1 MARFTNQGN
10 QDQGTGKSSAD
21 LLKEQGL
28 VEPGADGIGDPNTVM
43 PKTTATSGTNI
54 ALPVLIMPDKNDF
67 ARAQQDELIDPS
79 FRGKNTLIRTGQN
92 TWTYYGPQLVTEEG
106 RLSGGTYSSD
116 GSDIASEFFSVRTA
130 AERQTMIS
138 TAQKLGLFYGSKP
151 SGAMISGTGLDASD
165 QRAVQGLLD
174 FSVRNK
180 LTWRAVAAGLA
191 NGTIPPSSGGGGTGS
206 SYSVVSTEDAMQSV
220 TEEFFRVLK
229 RPPTP
234 AEARQAAINIQQAE
248 RKAATGKSMD
258 PVSLGVAAR
267 QQATEAAPGEFAAN
281 SAGSAMTR
289 IFALLGGQ

>member
-1 MARFTNQGN
+1 MARYTNKDT
-10 QDQGTGKSSAD
+10 QDQSTGKSSAQM
-21 LLKEQGL
+21 LAEQGL
-28 VEPGADGIGDPNTVM
+28 VEPGQPGIGDPNTVM
-43 PKTTATSGTNI
+43 PKVTATSGTNI
-54 ALPVLIMPDKNDF
+54 ALPVLIIPDKNDF
-67 ARAQQDELIDPS
+67 ARAQQDELIDPL

-151 SGAMISGTGLDASD
+151 SSAMMSGTGLDASD

-180 LTWRAVAAGLA
+180 LTWRAVAAKL
-191 NGTIPPSSGGGGTGS
+191 SSGQIAPAVGGGTGS
-206 SYSVVSTEDAMQSV
+206 SYSVVSTEDAMEAV
-220 TEEFFRVLK
+220 REEFFRVLK

-234 AEARQAAINIQQAE
+234 AEARQAAISIQQAE

-267 QQATEAAPGEFAAN
+267 QQATKAAPGEFAAN

-289 IFALLGGQ
+289 ILALLGGQ

>member
-1 MARFTNQGN
+1 MPRYTNTN
-10 QDQGTGKSSAD
+10 TEDQGTGKSSSEMVND
-21 LLKEQGL
+21 LGL
-28 VEPGADGIGDPNTVM
+28 VEPDQQGIGGPNTVM

-54 ALPVLIMPDKNDF
+54 ALPVLIIPDKNDF
-67 ARAQQDELIDPS
+67 ARAQQDELIDPL

-151 SGAMISGTGLDASD
+151 SGAMMSGTGLDASD

-180 LTWRAVAAGLA
+180 LTWRAVAAKLA
-191 NGTIPPSSGGGGTGS
+191 SGQIAPAMGGGTGS
-206 SYSVVSTEDAMQSV
+206 SYSVVSTEDAMEAV
-220 TEEFFRVLK
+220 REEFFRVLK

-234 AEARQAAINIQQAE
+234 AEARQAAISIQQAE

-267 QQATEAAPGEFAAN
+267 QQATKAAPGEFAAN

-289 IFALLGGQ
+289 ILALLGGQ

>member
-1 MARFTNQGN
+1 MARYTNTDT
-10 QDQGTGKSSAD
+10 QDQGKGKSSNEMLD
-21 LLKEQGL
+21 SLGL
-28 VEPGADGIGDPNTVM
+28 EEKAQPGIGDINTVM

-54 ALPVLIMPDKNDF
+54 ALPVLIIPDKNDF
-67 ARAQQDELIDPS
+67 ARAQQDELIDPL
-79 FRGKNTLIRTGQN
+79 FRGKNTLIRTGPN
-92 TWTYYGPQLVTEEG
+92 TWSYYGPQLVTEEG
-106 RLSGGTYSSD
+106 HLSGGTYSSD

-151 SGAMISGTGLDASD
+151 SGAMMSGTGLDASD

-180 LTWRAVAAGLA
+180 LTWRAVAARLA
-191 NGTIPPSSGGGGTGS
+191 SGQIAPAVGGGTGS
-206 SYSVVSTEDAMQSV
+206 SYSVVSTEDAMAAV
-220 TEEFFRVLK
+220 EEEFFRVLK

-234 AEARQAAINIQQAE
+234 EEARQAAINIQQAE
-248 RKAATGKSMD
+248 RSAATSKSMD

-267 QQATEAAPGEFAAN
+267 SQAEKASPGEFAAN

-289 IFALLGGQ
+289 ILALLGGQ

>member
-1 MARFTNQGN
+1 MARFTNKDT
-10 QDQGTGKSSAD
+10 QDQGTGQSSAD

-28 VEPGADGIGDPNTVM
+28 VEPGASGIGQPTTIM

-54 ALPVLIMPDKNDF
+54 ALPVLMMPDKNDF
-67 ARAQQDELIDPS
+67 AMAQQDELIDPS

-92 TWTYYGPQLVTEEG
+92 TWTYYGPQLVTENG

-151 SGAMISGTGLDASD
+151 SGAMMSGTGLDASD
-165 QRAVQGLLD
+165 QRAVQALLD

-180 LTWRAVAAGLA
+180 LTWRAVAAKLSSGDIA
-191 NGTIPPSSGGGGTGS
+191 PSAGGGGSGGG
-206 SYSVVSTEDAMQSV
+206 YSVVSTEDAMESV
-220 TEEFFRVLK
+220 REEFFRVLK

-248 RKAATGKSMD
+248 RSRATGGSMD
-258 PVSLGVAAR
+258 PTSLGVAAR
-267 QQATEAAPGEFAAN
+267 EQATKAAPGEFAAN